1 MPRYGTVIFDCDST
15 LSTIE
20 GIEELAA
27 DRRAEVEALTDAAM
41 RGAIPLEE
49 VYGRRLALCAPTRGR
64 VAALGGRYL
73 ETLVPDA
80 RETVAALQAEGI
92 EVRLISGGLLP
103 AVRELG
109 RGLGVAEPGIA
120 AVDIYFDESGAYRGY
135 DTDSPLAYSGGKRV
149 VIERWQA
156 ALPRP
161 IMMVGDGVTDLEARS
176 VVDTFV
182 AFAGVAERAPVVEQA
197 DRVIRA
203 FSLAPVLALA
213 LGGEAPR
220 SPGSAQLLARGME
233 LLESSERR

>member
-1 MPRYGTVIFDCDST
+1 MPRFGTVIFDCDST

-27 DRRAEVEALTDAAM
+27 DRRSEVEELTEAAM

-49 VYGRRLALCAPTRGR
+49 VYGRRLELCDATRDR
-64 VAALGGRYL
+64 VAALGARYL

-80 RETVAALQAEGI
+80 RETIAALRAEGI

-103 AVRELG
+103 AIRELG
-109 RGLGVAEPGIA
+109 RGLGVPESDIA
-120 AVDIYFDESGAYRGY
+120 AVDIHFDDSGAYLGY
-135 DTDSPLAYSGGKRV
+135 DTESPLAYSGGKEV
-149 VIERWQA
+149 VIERWES

-176 VVDTFV
+176 VVDEFI
-182 AFAGVAERAPVVEQA
+182 AFAGVAERAPVVEKA

-213 LGGEAPR
+213 LGGEAPQ
-220 SPGSAQLLARGME
+220 SPEGAELLERGLE
-233 LLESSERR
+233 LLESPVP